1 MGGKDRKT
9 HVFGPDPGAA
19 GNSPL
24 AILASLKGSLPTGGE
39 PEPEPPAPP
48 ANPKQG
54 GKIVVCRER
63 KGRGGKTATL
73 VEGVALTGAALEAF
87 GREMRQ
93 SLGTGG
99 GIEGNAIV
107 ISGDQVERAMN
118 WLRAR
123 GATRLVAGN

>member
-1 MGGKDRKT
+1 MPKPRNT
-9 HVFGPDPGAA
+9 TFPPPEQNSS
-19 GNSPL
+19 NSPFG
-24 AILASLKGSLPTGGE
+24 ALASLRGALPQGTDAT
-39 PEPEPPAPP
+39 PTATPASST
-48 ANPKQG
+48 AALN
-54 GKIVVCRER
+54 GKIVVRREK

-99 GIEGNAIV
+99 SIEGNAIV
-107 ISGDQVERAMN
+107 ISGDQVERAMA

>member
-1 MGGKDRKT
+1 MPKPRNTTFPPPEQSGT
-9 HVFGPDPGAA
+9 NNAFGA
-19 GNSPL
+19 
-24 AILASLKGSLPTGGE
+24 LASLRGALPQGTDAT
-39 PEPEPPAPP
+39 PTSTPASST
-48 ANPKQG
+48 AALN
-54 GKIVVCRER
+54 GKIVVRREK

>member
-1 MGGKDRKT
+1 MPKDRKT
-9 HVFGPDPGAA
+9 TFPPPEHSANSNPFGALAALRGA
-19 GNSPL
+19 
-24 AILASLKGSLPTGGE
+24 LPQGADAE
-39 PEPEPPAPP
+39 PAPTAGP
-48 ANPKQG
+48 SGSAAALS
-54 GKIVVCRER
+54 GKIVVRREK

-73 VEGVALTGAALEAF
+73 IEGVALRGAALEAF

-99 GIEGNAIV
+99 GIEGEAIV
-107 ISGDQVERAMN
+107 ISGDQVERAIH

>member
-1 MGGKDRKT
+1 MPKPRNT
-9 HVFGPDPGAA
+9 TFPPPAQSSS
-19 GNSPL
+19 NSPFG
-24 AILASLKGSLPTGGE
+24 ALASLRGALPQGTDAT
-39 PEPEPPAPP
+39 PTATP
-48 ANPKQG
+48 ANSATALN
-54 GKIVVCRER
+54 GKIVVRREK

-107 ISGDQVERAMN
+107 ISGDQVERAMS

>member
-1 MGGKDRKT
+1 MSVKGMKQKATGQNSS
-9 HVFGPDPGAA
+9 
-19 GNSPL
+19 NSPFG
-24 AILASLKGSLPTGGE
+24 ALASLRGALPQGTDAT
-39 PEPEPPAPP
+39 PTATPASST
-48 ANPKQG
+48 AALN
-54 GKIVVCRER
+54 GKIVVRREK

-87 GREMRQ
+87 GRDMRQ

-99 GIEGNAIV
+99 SIEGNAIV

>member
-1 MGGKDRKT
+1 MSKPRNTTFPPPEQSGGNNP
-9 HVFGPDPGAA
+9 FGA
-19 GNSPL
+19 
-24 AILASLKGSLPTGGE
+24 LASLRGALPQGTE
-39 PEPEPPAPP
+39 TRPAAVP
-48 ANPKQG
+48 ASSTAALA
-54 GKIVVCRER
+54 GKIVVRREK

-73 VEGVALTGAALEAF
+73 VEGVSLKGAALEAF

-99 GIEGNAIV
+99 GVEGDAIV
-107 ISGDQVERAMN
+107 ISGDQVERAMA

>member
-1 MGGKDRKT
+1 MPKPRNT
-9 HVFGPDPGAA
+9 TFPPPVQSSS
-19 GNSPL
+19 NSPFG
-24 AILASLKGSLPTGGE
+24 ALASLRGALPQGTDAT
-39 PEPEPPAPP
+39 PTATPASST
-48 ANPKQG
+48 AALN
-54 GKIVVCRER
+54 GKIVVRREK

-87 GREMRQ
+87 GRDMRQ

-99 GIEGNAIV
+99 SIEGNAIV

-123 GATRLVAGN
+123 GATRLIAGN

>member
-1 MGGKDRKT
+1 MPKPRNTTFPAPEQNGSNNP
-9 HVFGPDPGAA
+9 FGA
-19 GNSPL
+19 
-24 AILASLKGSLPTGGE
+24 LASLRGALP
-39 PEPEPPAPP
+39 
-48 ANPKQG
+48 QG
-54 GKIVVCRER
+54 TDATPTATPTSSATALSGKIVVRREK

-118 WLRAR
+118 WLSAR

>member
-1 MGGKDRKT
+1 MPKPRNT
-9 HVFGPDPGAA
+9 TFPPPEQNSSNNPFGALATLRGAL
-19 GNSPL
+19 PE
-24 AILASLKGSLPTGGE
+24 GSE
-39 PEPEPPAPP
+39 PAPADTATAARSP
-48 ANPKQG
+48 AALN
-54 GKIVVCRER
+54 GKIVVRREK

>member
-1 MGGKDRKT
+1 MSKPRNT
-9 HVFGPDPGAA
+9 TFPPPEQSSS
-19 GNSPL
+19 NSPFG
-24 AILASLKGSLPTGGE
+24 ALASLRGALPKGNDATPT
-39 PEPEPPAPP
+39 ATP
-48 ANPKQG
+48 ANSATALN
-54 GKIVVCRER
+54 GKIVVRREK

-107 ISGDQVERAMN
+107 ISGDQVERAMS

>member
-1 MGGKDRKT
+1 MPKRQDSI
-9 HVFGPDPGAA
+9 FGDPQRGNVDNPFGALAALRGALPQGTEAEPAPAA
-19 GNSPL
+19 GPSGNAAALS
-24 AILASLKGSLPTGGE
+24 
-39 PEPEPPAPP
+39 
-48 ANPKQG
+48 
-54 GKIVVCRER
+54 GKIVVRREK
-63 KGRGGKTATL
+63 KGRRGKTATL

>member
-1 MGGKDRKT
+1 MPKPRNT
-9 HVFGPDPGAA
+9 TFPPPEQSSS
-19 GNSPL
+19 NSPFG
-24 AILASLKGSLPTGGE
+24 ALASLRGALPQGTE
-39 PEPEPPAPP
+39 HAPP
-48 ANPKQG
+48 EAPAHSAAALS
-54 GKIVVCRER
+54 GKIVVRREK

-87 GREMRQ
+87 GRDMRQ

-99 GIEGNAIV
+99 SIEGNAIV

-123 GATRLVAGN
+123 GATRLIAGN